1 MPVNK
6 KGEDKME
13 NAKVSNK
20 RLMSLAILFVS
31 ALEMGGMGLQPAL
44 ADIAAAFPDIPTV
57 WMQEMSNWPGFAMLL
72 GCALSTLLATKVSKK
87 VLCQIGVGFV
97 VAYAVLGFTLHTNFI
112 QLMMW
117 QTILGLGFGFLMPTS
132 NGIIAENYAEDER
145 GKLMGIQD
153 LFTNGGGMY
162 LTLIGGVL
170 AAKAWNYTYLAFL
183 YALIPLVLGC
193 IYFPADKP
201 AKASGEKSHLKIAPI
216 TWLFGAIIFVF
227 INSYG
232 VMGANISFIITERGM
247 GTAALTGTAMAIFLV
262 GGMFGGLIFSP
273 FEKKLREYVLCCGF
287 IALVIGFLIIYFAQ
301 SLVILFIGAF
311 VVGTSIGFE
320 MPGTLLYATNYNTVE
335 ASTAGC
341 AVIHMAGQLGTVC
354 SALFYTPV
362 AGLIKPNDT
371 SFRFLFAACVCAA
384 LTLLVALAVS
394 ITKKKRAA

>member
-1 MPVNK
+1 
-6 KGEDKME
+6 ME

-72 GCALSTLLATKVSKK
+72 GCALS
-87 VLCQIGVGFV
+87 
-97 VAYAVLGFTLHTNFI
+97 
-112 QLMMW
+112 
-117 QTILGLGFGFLMPTS
+117 
-132 NGIIAENYAEDER
+132 
-145 GKLMGIQD
+145 
-153 LFTNGGGMY
+153 
-162 LTLIGGVL
+162 
-170 AAKAWNYTYLAFL
+170 
-183 YALIPLVLGC
+183 
-193 IYFPADKP
+193 
-201 AKASGEKSHLKIAPI
+201 
-216 TWLFGAIIFVF
+216 
-227 INSYG
+227 
-232 VMGANISFIITERGM
+232 
-247 GTAALTGTAMAIFLV
+247 
-262 GGMFGGLIFSP
+262 
-273 FEKKLREYVLCCGF
+273 
-287 IALVIGFLIIYFAQ
+287 
-301 SLVILFIGAF
+301 
-311 VVGTSIGFE
+311 
-320 MPGTLLYATNYNTVE
+320 TLLYATNYNTVE

>member
-1 MPVNK
+1 MDNMPVNK

-20 RLMSLAILFVS
+20 KLMSLAILFVS

-87 VLCQIGVGFV
+87 ALCQIGVGFV
-97 VAYAVLGFTLHTNFI
+97 VAYAVLGFTLHSSFI

-301 SLVILFIGAF
+301 SLVIGSLYGGLRCHPHGRSARHGLLRAVLYPGRRTHQTQRHILPFPLCG
-311 VVGTSIGFE
+311 VCLHRSGTSRCSGGLHHEEEKNCINRRLQDFLE
-320 MPGTLLYATNYNTVE
+320 SVITIPPFR
-335 ASTAGC
+335 
-341 AVIHMAGQLGTVC
+341 AVW
-354 SALFYTPV
+354 
-362 AGLIKPNDT
+362 
-371 SFRFLFAACVCAA
+371 
-384 LTLLVALAVS
+384 
-394 ITKKKRAA
+394 

>member
-1 MPVNK
+1 
-6 KGEDKME
+6 
-13 NAKVSNK
+13 
-20 RLMSLAILFVS
+20 
-31 ALEMGGMGLQPAL
+31 
-44 ADIAAAFPDIPTV
+44 
-57 WMQEMSNWPGFAMLL
+57 MQEMSNWPGFAMLL

-97 VAYAVLGFTLHTNFI
+97 VAYAVLGFTLHTSFI

-201 AKASGEKSHLKIAPI
+201 AKASGEKSHLKIAPV

>member
-20 RLMSLAILFVS
+20 KLMSLAILFVS

-97 VAYAVLGFTLHTNFI
+97 VAYAVLGFTLHTSFI

-170 AAKAWNYTYLAFL
+170 AAKAWW
-183 YALIPLVLGC
+183 
-193 IYFPADKP
+193 
-201 AKASGEKSHLKIAPI
+201 S
-216 TWLFGAIIFVF
+216 
-227 INSYG
+227 
-232 VMGANISFIITERGM
+232 
-247 GTAALTGTAMAIFLV
+247 
-262 GGMFGGLIFSP
+262 
-273 FEKKLREYVLCCGF
+273 
-287 IALVIGFLIIYFAQ
+287 
-301 SLVILFIGAF
+301 
-311 VVGTSIGFE
+311 
-320 MPGTLLYATNYNTVE
+320 
-335 ASTAGC
+335 AGC
-341 AVIHMAGQLGTVC
+341 GRDSSQHD
-354 SALFYTPV
+354 F
-362 AGLIKPNDT
+362 
-371 SFRFLFAACVCAA
+371 
-384 LTLLVALAVS
+384 
-394 ITKKKRAA
+394 

>member
-1 MPVNK
+1 
-6 KGEDKME
+6 ME

-20 RLMSLAILFVS
+20 KLMSLAILFVS

-87 VLCQIGVGFV
+87 ALCQIGVGFV
-97 VAYAVLGFTLHTNFI
+97 VAYAILGFTLHSSFI

-262 GGMFGGLIFSP
+262 GGMFGGLIFNP

-341 AVIHMAGQLGTVC
+341 AVIHMAGRFAPRC
-354 SALFYTPV
+354 STPRPPDSSNPTTHPSASSLRRV
-362 AGLIKPNDT
+362 
-371 SFRFLFAACVCAA
+371 FAP
-384 LTLLVALAVS
+384 LWHFSLLWRSPSRRRKERHKSGVHRVFSKA
-394 ITKKKRAA
+394 

>member
-1 MPVNK
+1 MYECQYPNLFKPLKLGNTILRNRIFAAPTGYCDLTVENIATEPLMAYYESK
-6 KGEDKME
+6 ARGGCAVVHVGEAYIDS
-13 NAKVSNK
+13 VHG
-20 RLMSLAILFVS
+20 V
-31 ALEMGGMGLQPAL
+31 
-44 ADIAAAFPDIPTV
+44 DIPKYLKLDSDDCV
-57 WMQEMSNWPGFAMLL
+57 SH
-72 GCALSTLLATKVSKK
+72 LAT
-87 VLCQIGVGFV
+87 
-97 VAYAVLGFTLHTNFI
+97 VADAINKHGAI
-112 QLMMW
+112 AS
-117 QTILGLGFGFLMPTS
+117 MPTS

-262 GGMFGGLIFSP
+262 GGMFGGLIFNP

-371 SFRFLFAACVCAA
+371 SFRFLFAACVCTA
-384 LTLLVALAVS
+384 LALLIALAVS

>member
-1 MPVNK
+1 
-6 KGEDKME
+6 
-13 NAKVSNK
+13 
-20 RLMSLAILFVS
+20 
-31 ALEMGGMGLQPAL
+31 
-44 ADIAAAFPDIPTV
+44 
-57 WMQEMSNWPGFAMLL
+57 
-72 GCALSTLLATKVSKK
+72 
-87 VLCQIGVGFV
+87 
-97 VAYAVLGFTLHTNFI
+97 
-112 QLMMW
+112 
-117 QTILGLGFGFLMPTS
+117 
-132 NGIIAENYAEDER
+132 
-145 GKLMGIQD
+145 MGIQD

-201 AKASGEKSHLKIAPI
+201 AKASGEKSHLKIAPV

-320 MPGTLLYATNYNTVE
+320 MPARCSMPPITTPLKPPRRAVLSSTWQ
-335 ASTAGC
+335 ASSARFALRCSTPRSPASSNPMTHPSDSSLQR
-341 AVIHMAGQLGTVC
+341 V
-354 SALFYTPV
+354 SAL
-362 AGLIKPNDT
+362 L
-371 SFRFLFAACVCAA
+371 
-384 LTLLVALAVS
+384 
-394 ITKKKRAA
+394 

>member
-1 MPVNK
+1 
-6 KGEDKME
+6 
-13 NAKVSNK
+13 
-20 RLMSLAILFVS
+20 
-31 ALEMGGMGLQPAL
+31 
-44 ADIAAAFPDIPTV
+44 
-57 WMQEMSNWPGFAMLL
+57 MLL

-97 VAYAVLGFTLHTNFI
+97 VAYAILGFTLHSSFI

-247 GTAALTGTAMAIFLV
+247 GTAALTGTSTPLRRSSV
-262 GGMFGGLIFSP
+262 SMFSAAASS
-273 FEKKLREYVLCCGF
+273 RW
-287 IALVIGFLIIYFAQ
+287 
-301 SLVILFIGAF
+301 SLV
-311 VVGTSIGFE
+311 S
-320 MPGTLLYATNYNTVE
+320 
-335 ASTAGC
+335 
-341 AVIHMAGQLGTVC
+341 
-354 SALFYTPV
+354 
-362 AGLIKPNDT
+362 
-371 SFRFLFAACVCAA
+371 
-384 LTLLVALAVS
+384 
-394 ITKKKRAA
+394 

>member
-1 MPVNK
+1 
-6 KGEDKME
+6 
-13 NAKVSNK
+13 
-20 RLMSLAILFVS
+20 
-31 ALEMGGMGLQPAL
+31 
-44 ADIAAAFPDIPTV
+44 
-57 WMQEMSNWPGFAMLL
+57 
-72 GCALSTLLATKVSKK
+72 
-87 VLCQIGVGFV
+87 
-97 VAYAVLGFTLHTNFI
+97 
-112 QLMMW
+112 MMW

-132 NGIIAENYAEDER
+132 NGIIAENYAEEER

-201 AKASGEKSHLKIAPI
+201 AEANGEKSHLKVAPI

-232 VMGANISFIITERGM
+232 VMGANISFIITERGL
-247 GTAALTGTAMAIFLV
+247 GSAALTGTAMAIFLV
-262 GGMFGGLIFSP
+262 GGMFGGLIFNA
-273 FEKKLREYVLCCGF
+273 FEKKLHEYVLCCGF
-287 IALVIGFLIIYFAQ
+287 VALVIGFLVIYFAQ
-301 SLVILFIGAF
+301 SLAVLFIGAF
-311 VVGTSIGFE
+311 IVGTSIGFE
-320 MPGTLLYATNYNTVE
+320 MPGTLLFATNYNTVE
-335 ASTAGC
+335 ASTAAC

-371 SFRFLFAACVCAA
+371 SFRFIFAACVCTA
-384 LTLLVALAVS
+384 LALLVALAVS
-394 ITKKKRAA
+394 IAKKKRAA